1 VVLSDIHGASEAAV
15 HEQSRDAF
23 TATLPVPPAAG
34 SSGVLFVT
42 EISHLSL
49 VGPTKVVL
57 ADPQATAVITTA
69 AQTA

>member
-1 VVLSDIHGASEAAV
+1 
-15 HEQSRDAF
+15 
-23 TATLPVPPAAG
+23 VPPAAG

-57 ADPQATAVITTA
+57 ADPQANAVITTA
-69 AQTA
+69 AHTA